1 MLPLSPTPVRGATRR
16 GRRLKCRRPVMS
28 VIKMPAL
35 DARQRFPFSY
45 WDSVSELEQL
55 FAA

>member
-1 MLPLSPTPVRGATRR
+1 MLPLSPTPVRGATRS
-16 GRRLKCRRPVMS
+16 GRRLECRRPVMS

-35 DARQRFPFSY
+35 TRQRFPFSY